1 MFCGT
6 RWMENEKVASRAID
20 LWDNVVKICNHWES
34 LPKSTLP
41 GSKSYLTVLEA
52 MKDPL
57 IKAKLH
63 FFSYVARVAS
73 TFLHIYQ
80 TTVPMM
86 SFFYDDLCDVIRTLM
101 EKIVVSS
108 VLYESETGISLC
120 KVDLTKNLKK
130 I

>member
-52 MKDPL
+52 TKDPL

-80 TTVPMM
+80 TTVPVM
-86 SFFYDDLCDVIRTLM
+86 SFFYDDLM

-108 VLYESETGISLC
+108 VLCGSETRISLC
-120 KVDLTKNLKK
+120 KIDLTKNLKK